1 MATIQVRIDDNMKN
15 AADSLF
21 AALGLDTS
29 TAVRMFIAAALDT
42 RGIPFSVR
50 KTNPS
55 IELNDG
61 FGSYICE
68 YGHLHNYR
76 NLKPKLDEAMKE
88 VVGPFDSVD
97 EMMKSLNDE

>member
-1 MATIQVRIDDNMKN
+1 MATIQISVDDAMKA

-21 AALGLDTS
+21 ASLGLDTS
-29 TAVRMFIAAALDT
+29 TAVRMFIAAALNT

-50 KTNPS
+50 KTNQP
-55 IELNDG
+55 IEIDDG

-68 YGHLHNYR
+68 YGYLHDYR
-76 NLKPKLDEAMKE
+76 KLKPKLDEAAQE
-88 VVGPFDSVD
+88 TVGPFNSVD